1 VKLGVPGKIKKIE
14 VDTAH
19 FKGSSKKVTKES
31 FFFFLPY
38 LVKRLCYLAQLDYSV
53 MNRFIF

>member
-1 VKLGVPGKIKKIE
+1 MKLGVPGKIKKIE

-31 FFFFLPY
+31 FFFLFF
-38 LVKRLCYLAQLDYSV
+38 LVKRLCYLEQLDYSV